1 MVIKFGIFTTKII
14 FFRWNFLLKTSQ
26 ALKWVSNVLQIW
38 NMSNVLHQW
47 DFWNFRIYPKKHHRK
62 GDYLALI
69 LENYTRA
76 KTKMGTFGKSDCFW
90 TTKMALLVPKS
101 KFYDHFYSL
110 NITHIWPLWLLF
122 PEFITFG
129 SDFGQ
134 ISILFI
140 IGPILGIFGGVRRLM
155 AKVKKWPLFLEHF
168 PNIDNDNDL
177 LSLYSFQ
184 KLLRRVTFQFQ
195 SLFDWPNEI
204 WPTIVD
210 SPFTQLKIKKTRY
223 I

>member
-90 TTKMALLVPKS
+90 TTKNGTSGAKIKILINGKSNKNGHFFWNTSLILTTTMTCSPFIPSRNCWGELRFSFKVCLIDQMRFGQQLLTALL
-101 KFYDHFYSL
+101 H
-110 NITHIWPLWLLF
+110 N
-122 PEFITFG
+122 
-129 SDFGQ
+129 
-134 ISILFI
+134 
-140 IGPILGIFGGVRRLM
+140 
-155 AKVKKWPLFLEHF
+155 
-168 PNIDNDNDL
+168 
-177 LSLYSFQ
+177 
-184 KLLRRVTFQFQ
+184 
-195 SLFDWPNEI
+195 
-204 WPTIVD
+204 
-210 SPFTQLKIKKTRY
+210 LK
-223 I
+223 